1 MKVAALTDINQIR
14 INEIPDPEIEKPTD
28 VLLKIELVGVCGSD
42 VHYYETGR
50 IGSQIAEFPF
60 IVGHECSAT
69 VLDTGSDV
77 TRVKKGDRITVDPAM
92 PCFKCDQCKQ
102 DRENTCRK
110 LRFLGS
116 PGQSNGCLCEFVV
129 MPQSS
134 LFPIPDSMS
143 LEQAALAEPA
153 TIGLYSVKQANLSPA
168 SRIAIL
174 GAGPIGLSCM
184 LAARALNTEKCYMTE
199 KIEPRCQTAISAGA
213 DWVGNPL
220 KQDIVAEILK
230 LEPLG
235 LDAVL
240 ECAGQQETLDQAVK
254 ILKPGG
260 RLVLVGIP
268 REEKISFIIDEI
280 RRKELKIINIR
291 RQNNCTQQCLDLI
304 AQGKISPEFMITHRF
319 KLEQTKKAFD
329 LVAKYADGVVKA
341 VIHIGA
347 KL

>member
-1 MKVAALTDINQIR
+1 MKAAALTDINQIR
-14 INEIPDPEIEKPTD
+14 INDVPDPKIEKPTD

-50 IGSQIAEFPF
+50 IGSQIADFPF

-69 VLDTGSDV
+69 VLDAGPDV
-77 TRVKKGDRITVDPAM
+77 TRVKKGDRVAVDPAM
-92 PCFKCDQCKQ
+92 PCFQCDQCKAG
-102 DRENTCRK
+102 RENTCRNLK
-110 LRFLGS
+110 FLGC
-116 PGQSNGCLCEFVV
+116 PGQTDGCLSEFFV

-153 TIGLYSVKQANLSPA
+153 TIGLYSVKQANLSPI
-168 SRIAIL
+168 SKIAVL
-174 GAGPIGLSCM
+174 GAGPIGLSCL
-184 LAARALNTEKCYMTE
+184 LAARALVTDKCYITE
-199 KIEPRCQTAISAGA
+199 KIDPRCQTAKSAGA

-220 KQDIVAEILK
+220 KQDIVADILK

-240 ECAGQQETLDQAVK
+240 ECAGQQETIDQAVQL
-254 ILKPGG
+254 LKPGG
-260 RLVLVGIP
+260 KLVLIGIP
-268 REEKISFIIDEI
+268 REEKISFIIDNV
-280 RRKELKIINIR
+280 RRKELTIINIR
-291 RQNNCTQQCLDLI
+291 RQNDCTAECLDLI

-319 KLEQTKKAFD
+319 TLEQTKQAFD

-341 VIHIGA
+341 FIHIGA